1 MRNKMIH
8 CGCMMEVRMQIT
20 LDGKLDQRVENWRRR
35 QPKIPAK
42 TEAVRMLMRLGLD
55 AESIKDPVDAGI

>member
-1 MRNKMIH
+1 
-8 CGCMMEVRMQIT
+8 MQIT